1 MFRGRTLWCVKAAVY
16 YSNGPPDVLRYEDVP
31 DPVCGPGNVLVDV
44 EAISIEGGDVGNR
57 AGGALASTPHV
68 VGYQCAGTVADV
80 GEGVS
85 DRSVGQRVVCVQF
98 FGSHAEKVSVPAQM
112 TWVLPDALPTLEGAC
127 VPIAYGTAYA
137 CLHTFGRLQAGEAVL
152 IQGGAGGVGI
162 AAIQIAK
169 RAGATVL
176 ATASSDEK
184 LDRLRDEFGLDHGI
198 NYAERDLVEET
209 RRLTGG
215 KGADLVVDSVGT
227 TLMQSIQ
234 ALTYR
239 GRVITVGDAGRGR
252 KPFDP
257 AVLMERNLTLTG
269 VFLGAEFF
277 LGDARNEV
285 AQLIDDVA
293 SGDLKVVVD
302 STFPLAEAA
311 AAHAHIES
319 RKAFGRVVLVP

>member
-1 MFRGRTLWCVKAAVY
+1 MKAAVY
-16 YSNGPPDVLRYEDVP
+16 HENGPPEVLKYDDVP
-31 DPVCGPGNVLVDV
+31 DPVCGPGSVLIQV

-57 AGGALASTPHV
+57 ARGELASIPHI
-68 VGYQCAGTVADV
+68 VGYQCAGTILEV

-85 DRSVGQRVVCVQF
+85 DRSVGQRVVCVQMH
-98 FGSHAEKVSVPAQM
+98 GSHAELVAPPAQM
-112 TWVLPDALPTLEGAC
+112 TWPIPNDMSTVDGAC
-127 VPIAYGTAYA
+127 IPIAYGTAYA
-137 CLHTFGRLQAGEAVL
+137 CVHTFGHLEGDETVL

-184 LDRLRDEFGLDHGI
+184 LERLRDEFGLDHGI
-198 NYAERDLVEET
+198 NYAESDLVDET

-215 KGADLVVDSVGT
+215 KGADLVIDSVGT
-227 TLMQSIQ
+227 TLLPSIQ

-257 AVLMERNLTLTG
+257 AILMERNLTMTG

-277 LGDARNEV
+277 LGDAYAEV
-285 AQLIDDVA
+285 AQLIDEVA
-293 SGDLKVVVD
+293 RGDLKVVVD
-302 STFPLAEAA
+302 SAFPLSDAA

-319 RKAFGRVVLVP
+319 RKAFGRVVLIP